1 MNIIVFAAHPDDETI
16 GCGGTIMKHVLDGD
30 RVATIFFTS
39 GSAFEE
45 IARERET
52 EALNAARI
60 LGTYESIFLRYPD
73 QGLKYSR
80 SIANRIES
88 IFRDEKPDIIYV
100 HHGTDMHPDH
110 WNAYLIVKK
119 ISDSHARPLICRT
132 YEVWSPMLFY
142 DYVSDI
148 TMTFESKLL
157 ALSEY
162 KSQLKDRRYDDLAR
176 GLNRYRGVTTHRGL
190 YVEVFGDIKKSKT
203 TKLKRIY
210 KLLRGI

>member
-16 GCGGTIMKHVLDGD
+16 GCGGTIRKHVLDGD
-30 RVATIFFTS
+30 RVTTIFLTS
-39 GSAFEE
+39 GSASEE
-45 IARERET
+45 VSRARET

-60 LGTYESIFLRYPD
+60 LGIHESIFLRYPD
-73 QGLKYSR
+73 QGLKYSK
-80 SIANRIES
+80 SIANHIKS
-88 IFRDEKPDIIYV
+88 ILKDEKPDIIYV

-119 ISDSHARPLICRT
+119 TADSHAGSLIFRT

-176 GLNRYRGVTTHRGL
+176 GLNRYRGVTTHRGV

-210 KLLRGI
+210 KFVRGI